1 MSKRDEAIRL
11 RAEHLTYREIG
22 EKLGVSKQQIGY
34 LIKGRAIK
42 PKPIFQ
48 TEVILRSGEVAKLLG
63 IHVNT
68 VRRWSDKGILKAYR
82 ITLRRDRRFK
92 RKDVEKLLKAEKMS
106 EVA

>member
-22 EKLGVSKQQIGY
+22 DKLGVSKQWVGH

-42 PKPIFQ
+42 PKPEPQ
-48 TEVILRSGEVAKLLG
+48 TVFMFRPGEVAKLLG

-68 VRRWSDKGILKAYR
+68 VRRWADKGILKAYR
-82 ITLRRDRRFK
+82 ITLRGDRRF
-92 RKDVEKLLKAEKMS
+92 RREDVEKLLKTEKMS